1 MNKSFTFGCGQ
12 GATKAMI
19 HCIENGTLDRDE
31 CCVVNS
37 TVKDIPQGYQHD
49 AIIISPDQEAGCGK
63 ERNYA
68 KSLMLAYLRQNPNA
82 IEARIPSDAKYVN
95 ILTTT
100 EGASGSG
107 ASVVL
112 ARWIATQIGLP
123 VLITLICGFETDI
136 RGLQNTIEYF
146 KDLEGVGY
154 VIRTVS
160 NKKFLEKTN
169 NTFVAEK
176 MANED
181 ISTGIKVINAFDI
194 VDSEQNID
202 DTDHFKLITNPGMM
216 FATEVTFDKKLK
228 NPNQFDQIVCDAIDY
243 SSSLDFAPSATKVGI
258 FMNISDDNLSVID
271 TSFTALKKKLCG
283 ATIEE
288 FFIHRQYVTSEPEF
302 VRIIASGMNLPKDE
316 LVDIYN
322 KYQKNLTTESSKED
336 DFFGA
341 IKDMKTKSHEEV
353 SKVDEKDND
362 FFANFD
368 MDSLAATNPLA
379 AKKRRVSFSTNSSN
393 PTAGNEVS
401 SQPVIK
407 GEYDHPVSSDTYKK
421 KPGFTAKKT
430 GNEQPYSEDTIKG
443 Y

>member
-19 HCIENGTLDRDE
+19 HCIENGTLNRDE

-37 TVKDIPQGYQHD
+37 TVKDIPENYQRD

-68 KSLMLAYLRQNPNA
+68 KSLMLAYLKQNPNA
-82 IEARIPSDAKYVN
+82 IEARIPQNAKYVN

-107 ASVVL
+107 ASVIL
-112 ARWIATQIGLP
+112 ARWIATRIQLP
-123 VLITLICGFETDI
+123 VIITLICGFETDT

-146 KDLEGVGY
+146 KDLEGVDY
-154 VIRTVS
+154 VVRTVS

-228 NPNQFDQIVCDAIDY
+228 NSNQFDQIVSDAIDY
-243 SSSLDFAPSATKVGI
+243 SSSLDFTPSATKVGI

-271 TSFTALKKKLCG
+271 TNFTSLKKKLCG
-283 ATIEE
+283 NTIDE
-288 FFIHRQYVTSEPEF
+288 FFIHRQYIADKPEF

-322 KYQKNLTTESSKED
+322 KYKKNLNTENSKED

-341 IKDMKTKSHEEV
+341 IKDMKTNII
-353 SKVDEKDND
+353 KDNKNEIPEDKDDD
-362 FFANFD
+362 FFAGFN
-368 MDSLAATNPLA
+368 MEELEASSPMNRG
-379 AKKRRVSFSTNSSN
+379 RRRASFST
-393 PTAGNEVS
+393 GNKENTTNQTTTQS
-401 SQPVIK
+401 PIQ
-407 GEYDHPVSSDTYKK
+407 SDTYKK
-421 KPGFTAKKT
+421 PNNNNKFVAKKSSS
-430 GNEQPYSEDTIKG
+430 NEIPYSEDSIKG
-443 Y
+443 F

>member
-37 TVKDIPQGYQHD
+37 TVKDIPEGYQHD
-49 AIIISPDQEAGCGK
+49 AIIISPDKEAGCGK

-68 KSLMLAYLRQNPNA
+68 KSLMLEYLKSNPNA
-82 IEARIPSDAKYVN
+82 VNSRIPQDAKYVN

-112 ARWIATQIGLP
+112 ARWIATQINLP
-123 VLITLICGFETDI
+123 VIITLICGFETDT

-146 KDLEGVGY
+146 KDLEGVDY
-154 VIRTVS
+154 VVRTVS
-160 NKKFLEKTN
+160 NKKFLEKTS

-228 NPNQFDQIVCDAIDY
+228 NSNQFDQIVGDAIDY
-243 SSSLDFAPSATKVGI
+243 SSSLDFSPSATKVGI

-283 ATIEE
+283 PTIEE
-288 FFIHRQYVTSEPEF
+288 FFIHRQYVASEPEF
-302 VRIIASGMNLPKDE
+302 VRIIASGMNLPKEE

-322 KYQKNLTTESSKED
+322 KYQKSLNTESAKGD
-336 DFFGA
+336 DFFGT
-341 IKDMKTKSHEEV
+341 IKDMKTKSNEEV
-353 SKVDEKDND
+353 ARLDSAEEKEKD
-362 FFANFD
+362 FFADFN
-368 MDSLAATNPLA
+368 MEELAATSPMNRS
-379 AKKRRVSFSTNSSN
+379 RRRSFSTGTKAST
-393 PTAGNEVS
+393 PIQQE
-401 SQPVIK
+401 
-407 GEYDHPVSSDTYKK
+407 HPVNQTPIQSDTYKK
-421 KPGFTAKKT
+421 PNNNKFVAKKSS
-430 GNEQPYSEDTIKG
+430 NEIPYSEDNIKNF
-443 Y
+443 

>member
-19 HCIENGTLDRDE
+19 HCIENGTLNRDE

-37 TVKDIPQGYQHD
+37 TVKDIPENYQRD

-68 KSLMLAYLRQNPNA
+68 KSLMLAYLKQNPNA
-82 IEARIPSDAKYVN
+82 IEARIPQNAKYVN

-107 ASVVL
+107 ASVIL
-112 ARWIATQIGLP
+112 ARWIATRIQLP
-123 VLITLICGFETDI
+123 VIITLICGFETDT

-146 KDLEGVGY
+146 KDLEGVDY
-154 VIRTVS
+154 VVRTVS

-228 NPNQFDQIVCDAIDY
+228 NSNQFDQIVSDAIDY
-243 SSSLDFAPSATKVGI
+243 SSSLDFTPSATKVGI

-271 TSFTALKKKLCG
+271 TNFTSLKKKLCG
-283 ATIEE
+283 NTIDE
-288 FFIHRQYVTSEPEF
+288 FFIHRQYIADKPEF

-322 KYQKNLTTESSKED
+322 KYKKNLNTENSKED

-341 IKDMKTKSHEEV
+341 IKDMKTNV
-353 SKVDEKDND
+353 IKDNKNEIPEDKDDD
-362 FFANFD
+362 FFAGFN
-368 MDSLAATNPLA
+368 MEELEASSPMNRG
-379 AKKRRVSFSTNSSN
+379 RRRASFST
-393 PTAGNEVS
+393 GNKENTTNQTTTQS
-401 SQPVIK
+401 PIQ
-407 GEYDHPVSSDTYKK
+407 SDTYKK
-421 KPGFTAKKT
+421 PNNNNKFVAKKSSS
-430 GNEQPYSEDTIKG
+430 NEIPYSEDSIKG
-443 Y
+443 F

>member
-19 HCIENGTLDRDE
+19 HCIENGTLNRDE

-37 TVKDIPQGYQHD
+37 TVKDIPENYQRD
-49 AIIISPDQEAGCGK
+49 AIIMSPDQEAGCGK

-68 KSLMLAYLRQNPNA
+68 KSLMLAYLKQNPNA
-82 IEARIPSDAKYVN
+82 IEARIPQSAKYVN

-107 ASVVL
+107 ASVIL
-112 ARWIATQIGLP
+112 ARWIATRIQLP
-123 VLITLICGFETDI
+123 VIITLICGFETDT

-146 KDLEGVGY
+146 KDLEGVDY
-154 VIRTVS
+154 VVRTVS

-228 NPNQFDQIVCDAIDY
+228 NSNQFDQIVSDAIDY
-243 SSSLDFAPSATKVGI
+243 SSSLDFTPSATKVGI

-271 TSFTALKKKLCG
+271 TNFTSLKKKLCG
-283 ATIEE
+283 NTIDE
-288 FFIHRQYVTSEPEF
+288 FFIHRQYIADKPEF

-322 KYQKNLTTESSKED
+322 KYKKNLNTENSKED

-341 IKDMKTKSHEEV
+341 IKDMKTNV
-353 SKVDEKDND
+353 IKDNKNEIPEDKDDD
-362 FFANFD
+362 FFAGFN
-368 MDSLAATNPLA
+368 MEELEASSPMNRG
-379 AKKRRVSFSTNSSN
+379 RRRASFST
-393 PTAGNEVS
+393 GNKENTTN
-401 SQPVIK
+401 QTTTPQTPIQ
-407 GEYDHPVSSDTYKK
+407 SDTYKK
-421 KPGFTAKKT
+421 PNNNNKFVAKKSSS
-430 GNEQPYSEDTIKG
+430 NEIPYSEDSIKG
-443 Y
+443 F

>member
-19 HCIENGTLDRDE
+19 YCIENGTLDRNE
-31 CCVVNS
+31 CCIVNS
-37 TVKDIPQGYQHD
+37 TVKDIPEDYQDD

-68 KSLMLAYLRQNPNA
+68 KSLMLAYLHQNPNA
-82 IEARIPSDAKYVN
+82 IESRIPQYIKYVN

-123 VLITLICGFETDI
+123 VIITLICGFETDT

-146 KDLEGVGY
+146 KDLEGVDY

-160 NKKFLEKTN
+160 NKKFLEHTN

-176 MANED
+176 MANKD
-181 ISTGIKVINAFDI
+181 ISTGIKVINTFDI

-216 FATEVTFDKKLK
+216 FATEVQFDKKLK
-228 NPNQFDQIVCDAIDY
+228 NNSQFEQLISDAIDY
-243 SSSLDFAPSATKVGI
+243 SSSLDFTPSATKIGI

-271 TSFTALKKKLCG
+271 TNFTTLKKKLCG
-283 ATIEE
+283 TTIEE
-288 FFIHRQYVTSEPEF
+288 FFVHRQYVDGPEF
-302 VRIIASGMNLPKDE
+302 IRIIASGMNLPKEE

-322 KYQKNLTTESSKED
+322 KYQKSLNTENNKID

-341 IKDMKTKSHEEV
+341 IKDMNTRTTKETSNNNT
-353 SKVDEKDND
+353 EKNKD
-362 FFANFD
+362 FFADFN
-368 MDSLAATNPLA
+368 MEELAAASPMKT
-379 AKKRRVSFSTNSSN
+379 RRRTSFSTSSN
-393 PTAGNEVS
+393 PTTSTNNTAQQSVN
-401 SQPVIK
+401 
-407 GEYDHPVSSDTYKK
+407 SDTYNKK

-430 GNEQPYSEDTIKG
+430 NNNDNIAYSEDNIKSF
-443 Y
+443 